1 MRKKRI
7 ILKRSISALVIG
19 AVTISI
25 LAGAT
30 SASSSVNADDATA
43 SVAVFEN
50 LLNDRS
56 FVVDTF
62 TQDTM
67 PESNPYG
74 RLDGVANTDYLSTD
88 FLKQYEHMHV
98 CDEKLIRRMVCNCHI
113 RAWGDLHIAGIEY
126 GDWINL
132 LEDFS
137 EALKKHVDE
146 NVL

>member
-1 MRKKRI
+1 MSYEEKENYIKK
-7 ILKRSISALVIG
+7 KYFCISNWC
-19 AVTISI
+19 
-25 LAGAT
+25 
-30 SASSSVNADDATA
+30 SVNADDATA

-88 FLKQYEHMHV
+88 FLKQYENDPIFKSGV
-98 CDEKLIRRMVCNCHI
+98 SLYYRMNHT
-113 RAWGDLHIAGIEY
+113 G
-126 GDWINL
+126 
-132 LEDFS
+132 
-137 EALKKHVDE
+137 
-146 NVL
+146 